1 MPSAPDNGALPD
13 GRQCRAAGRVFLWAS
28 GEGDPLMNGCCGVNT
43 ARPAWRVATMVL
55 CAVGALLAGPARA
68 QDEDPPVQVDVRQQD
83 NTFVTQASFRLP
95 LSMCQSWRFLTDYDS
110 AAQIP
115 GIVESRS
122 KRVGERQVRV
132 ERVMQERILLI
143 PIRMRSL
150 IEYTE
155 LPGTGTDFVQ
165 IEGDSKSYRGSWRLE
180 ADGAGTVFRY
190 RAVSEPDSALP
201 MGVIRYFI
209 NNRLQS
215 SFAAMARVGL
225 ARRQTAC
232 D

>member
-1 MPSAPDNGALPD
+1 MGVAL
-13 GRQCRAAGRVFLWAS
+13 AGV
-28 GEGDPLMNGCCGVNT
+28 
-43 ARPAWRVATMVL
+43 VL
-55 CAVGALLAGPARA
+55 LLLAAPVRA
-68 QDEDPPVQVDVRQQD
+68 QDEDPQVQVDVRQQD
-83 NTFVTQASFRLP
+83 STFVTQASFRLP

-132 ERVMQERILLI
+132 ERVMQDRILLI

-155 LPGTGTDFVQ
+155 LPGQGTDFVQ

-180 ADGAGTVFRY
+180 PDGGGTVFRY
-190 RAVSEPDSALP
+190 RAVSEPDSAFP
-201 MGVIRYFI
+201 MSVIRYFV

-215 SFAAMARVGL
+215 SSTAMARVGL
-225 ARRQTAC
+225 SRRQQTC